1 MKKFSFFISLFL
13 SANLVAQETWDIERC
28 ITYAIDNNLQMKQ
41 MQINVASSE
50 FSKRQATLDLL
61 PTLNAGASHG
71 YNFGQTIDP
80 FTNEFATERIRNN
93 NFFLGSQVTI
103 FNGLTKLNNMKQAEV
118 DLSLASKNLEVTQND
133 IVLQVASN
141 YLNVLLSF
149 ELVEIAENQV
159 NISQKQVD
167 RMQKLVDAGQVAI
180 GNLYEIES
188 LMATEELNLVT
199 QRNNLALAKLG
210 LIQILQL
217 PPEDTDNFELVIP
230 NFEELKAELPRL
242 SVAEVYLNALQAMPD
257 IEAAELGMQSS
268 EYDLKIAKGNLM
280 PTLSVSGSL
289 GTGYS
294 GNALTPIGDLVEL
307 QVPIGEVAGTGE
319 TVVTTINEPLEGY
332 QTKAFEDQWKDNFNQ
347 SLSLSLSVPLFN
359 GWATRNF
366 VQQSELNYER
376 SVVNLEQSKNSLL
389 QEVQQAH
396 ANALAA
402 YNKFTA
408 ADKSVESLKENFRY
422 AEKRFEQQII
432 NSVDYNDAKTRY
444 LNGQSQ
450 LLQAKYEYVFTTK
463 ILDFYQG
470 RPIDLNF

>member
-1 MKKFSFFISLFL
+1 MRNILIIACIILSGSLG
-13 SANLVAQETWDIERC
+13 AQQAWDIEKC
-28 ITYAIDNNLQMKQ
+28 INYAIDNNLQMKQ

-50 FSKRQATLDLL
+50 FAKKQASLDLL

-93 NFFLGSQVTI
+93 NFFLGTQITL
-103 FNGLTKLNNMKQAEV
+103 FNGFTKMNNMKKAHV
-118 DLSLASKNLEVTQND
+118 DLDLAAKNLEVAQND
-133 IVLQVASN
+133 IVLQIASN
-141 YLNVLLSF
+141 YLNVLLSK

-159 NISQKQVD
+159 SISQKQVD

-180 GNLYEIES
+180 GNLYEIQS
-188 LMATEELNLVT
+188 LKATEELNLVT
-199 QRNNLALAKLG
+199 QQNNLALAKLG

-217 PPEDTDNFELVIP
+217 PPEESEQFDIVSPDFEQL
-230 NFEELKAELPRL
+230 EAKLPGL
-242 SVAEVYLNALQAMPD
+242 SVAEIYLNAIQNMPD
-257 IEAAELGMQSS
+257 IESAELGMQSS
-268 EYDLKIAKGNLM
+268 EYDLKIAKGSLM
-280 PTLSVSGSL
+280 PSLSLAGSL

-294 GNALTPIGDLVEL
+294 GNALTPIGDLVTV
-307 QVPIGEVAGTGE
+307 QVPIGEVEGTGE
-319 TVVTTINEPLEGY
+319 TVVTTIEEPLEGY
-332 QTKAFEDQWKDNFNQ
+332 ETKSFQDQWSDNFNQ
-347 SLSLSLSVPLFN
+347 SLSLSLSVPIFN
-359 GWATRNF
+359 GWSNRNF
-366 VQQSELNYER
+366 VRQSELGYE
-376 SVVNLEQSKNSLL
+376 SSKVNLEQTRNALL

-402 YNKFTA
+402 YNRFTA
-408 ADKSVESLKENFRY
+408 ANKSVAFLKENFRY

-450 LLQAKYEYVFTTK
+450 LLQAKYQYVFTTK

-470 RPIDLNF
+470 IPIDLNF